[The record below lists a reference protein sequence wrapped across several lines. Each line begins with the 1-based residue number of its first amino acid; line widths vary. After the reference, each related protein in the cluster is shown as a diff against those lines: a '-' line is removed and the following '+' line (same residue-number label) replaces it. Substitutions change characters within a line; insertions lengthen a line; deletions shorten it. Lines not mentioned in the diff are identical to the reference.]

1 LAEEIISLFPDPV
14 KAAEG
19 KKERSY
25 IVIKHGILQVP
36 HIKFIKCITRSK
48 RKCVKE

>member
-1 LAEEIISLFPDPV
+1 LAEEISSLFPDPV

-25 IVIKHGILQVP
+25 IVNEARDTEGT
-36 HIKFIKCITRSK
+36 HI
-48 RKCVKE
+48 